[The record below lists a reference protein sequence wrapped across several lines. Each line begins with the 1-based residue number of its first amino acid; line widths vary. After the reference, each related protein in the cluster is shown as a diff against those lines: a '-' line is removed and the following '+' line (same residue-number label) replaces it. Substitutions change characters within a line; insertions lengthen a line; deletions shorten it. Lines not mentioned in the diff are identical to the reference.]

1 MTKDDWLKP
10 LQERAQ
16 KLEEET
22 KLIRAETE
30 RILKERNIK
39 PHPIWDDPWSKLG
52 HDEISDLHSI
62 LLFCKE
68 KGYYEYLSKNISVV
82 EVDMERLEK
91 VLENIVNSD

>member
-10 LQERAQ
+10 LQERAR

-30 RILKERNIK
+30 RMLKERNIK
-39 PHPIWDDPWSKLG
+39 PYSIWDNPWSKLG
-52 HDEISDLHSI
+52 HDEISDLYSI

-91 VLENIVNSD
+91 VLEDIVNAD